1 VTEEEQQ
8 IILQKQLDNI
18 CKILDADLQY
28 SLLLDHKGVEKR
40 RISITYQ
47 EKGNESMDL

>member
-1 VTEEEQQ
+1 MTGDNVTEAEKQ
-8 IILQKQLDNI
+8 IILQQQINNI

-28 SLLLDHKGVEKR
+28 SLLLDYKGVEKR

-47 EKGNESMDL
+47 EKK